1 MPFLSGVQ
9 WWMRK
14 GSDLRV
20 IYAALAQCFDYHS
33 VLRWLIIPNAKGSL
47 SQQVAEENQREPDE

>member
-1 MPFLSGVQ
+1 
-9 WWMRK
+9 MRK